1 MDSRS
6 NLWWLSRKPLFLS
19 SRWRK
24 TSACWAIRISPIW
37 LLQVSS
43 KFWQAEILDSKSA
56 KIRCPFSTRRTKI
69 SRLSFLWQSVTRSIL
84 MNLTWQLVKAN
95 MKKIQQ
101 TVLKSLKRSSL
112 SPRKCRPNY
121 KTPSTRR
128 SNKAP
133 QKLTKSSEAI
143 PLRCWTLFHRNSRW
157 TNNEI
162 GSLRINN
169 QPPSWKA
176 LKTKWTT

>member
-6 NLWWLSRKPLFLS
+6 ILWWLSRKPSFLS

-24 TSACWAIRISPIW
+24 TSACWAIRISPIS
-37 LLQVSS
+37 LLQASS
-43 KFWQAEILDSKSA
+43 KLWQAEILDSKSA
-56 KIRCPFSTRRTKI
+56 KIRCLCSTRLTKM
-69 SRLSFLWQSVTRSIL
+69 SRLSFIWQSATRSIL
-84 MNLTWQLVKAN
+84 MNLTRQLVKAN

-112 SPRKCRPNY
+112 LPRKCRPNY
-121 KTPSTRR
+121 KTPSTRK

-133 QKLTKSSEAI
+133 QKFPKSSEAI
-143 PLRCWTLFHRNSRW
+143 RLRCWTLFHRNSRW

-162 GSLRINN
+162 GSLCINN
-169 QPPSWKA
+169 QPQSWKA
-176 LKTKWTT
+176 LRTKWTT